1 MEARALICDEGQNV
15 SVKDVVLRGPASDQ
29 IAIRAFAAAVESLHK
44 PGVSIMNASV
54 PKAWVADPLGEILR
68 NWWGDDVDT
77 SHLDQWVTNS
87 PVSTMSAG

>member
-29 IAIRAFAAAVESLHK
+29 IAIRAFAAAMESLHK
-44 PGVSIMNASV
+44 PGVSIKNASV
-54 PKAWVADPLGEILR
+54 PKAWVADPFGEILR

-77 SHLDQWVTNS
+77 SHLDQWVTNL